1 MQVQEKQADNYKSFI
16 NTLSLG
22 LLISLL
28 IFVRLYNH
36 FSFPSSF
43 VFLSFFLRWSL
54 CWNFFLLDSI
64 PGFLSNVTVTMTCT
78 PRIIAKLN
86 FLTEERIHF
95 ICLWNVTPLC
105 AVFDFVND
113 QLISWVDSIFLSS
126 HMTCVFVLLCLHGT
140 ILIFVL
146 KQFLLLSLHFTFVYS
161 INFWQGTFETML
173 AVYPP

>member
-1 MQVQEKQADNYKSFI
+1 MTPAESENSYLDSRKRIKIVFFFVVVRSHSETTFFVPTEGLEIRMKERKKYQTCMQVQEKQADNYKSFI

-43 VFLSFFLRWSL
+43 IFLSFFLRWSL

-64 PGFLSNVTVTMTCT
+64 PGFLSHVTVTMTCT

-95 ICLWNVTPLC
+95 ICLGNVTPLY

-113 QLISWVDSIFLSS
+113 QLIS
-126 HMTCVFVLLCLHGT
+126 
-140 ILIFVL
+140 
-146 KQFLLLSLHFTFVYS
+146 
-161 INFWQGTFETML
+161 
-173 AVYPP
+173 